1 MRLEKKEGVLHL
13 LLCAHICCCLAPF
26 GNHSS
31 NSVILEAIR
40 SAQDGGEDEDE

>member
-1 MRLEKKEGVLHL
+1 MRLEKKEGGNYFF
-13 LLCAHICCCLAPF
+13 CAHICCCLAPF

-31 NSVILEAIR
+31 NSVIMEAIR